1 MLETFVEYFEGYFDN
16 QRQAFQY
23 PQDFALIALNHKSI
37 EENKFKVTQGYTYEP
52 EPYRTT
58 IIEVCQDN
66 DLIITKNYKE
76 SESGL
81 TYLDGCDTI
90 FEWNGTT
97 FHGKSCCETCYVH
110 KDGRDTFL
118 LTESFLSENHY
129 RVIDKGYDVNTKEH
143 VWGSFTN
150 VNGGF
155 FEFDRK

>member
-1 MLETFVEYFEGYFDN
+1 MIEIFKDYFAGYFDN
-16 QRQAFQY
+16 QTQAFTY
-23 PQDFALIALNHKSI
+23 PQDFALIALNHKPI
-37 EENKFKVTQGYTYEP
+37 EQNKFKVTQGYTHES

-58 IIEVCQDN
+58 IIEVCQEG

-76 SESGL
+76 SNNGL

-90 FEWNGTT
+90 FEWDGTQ
-97 FHGKSCCETCYVH
+97 FHGKSSCENCYVN

-129 RVIDKGYDVNTKEH
+129 RVIDKGYDVNTREH
-143 VWGSFTN
+143 VWGSFTQ